1 MFFKEIILGK
11 FINNKESP
19 EAGGS
24 CLDVLSQ
31 RRESPL
37 GKMVKKSWMS
47 FSLQLAII
55 DRGGGGGGGEGM
67 LLQRGKSSKSRI
79 AEVRWLTGLGTLL
92 VYLRVLREVHVIPS
106 PPLLS
111 FWLLWATDL
120 PAC

>member
-1 MFFKEIILGK
+1 MFFKEIILGE

-37 GKMVKKSWMS
+37 GKMVKMSWMS

-55 DRGGGGGGGEGM
+55 GRGGGGGGGM

-79 AEVRWLTGLGTLL
+79 AEVRWLTGLGTWL

-106 PPLLS
+106 TPLLS